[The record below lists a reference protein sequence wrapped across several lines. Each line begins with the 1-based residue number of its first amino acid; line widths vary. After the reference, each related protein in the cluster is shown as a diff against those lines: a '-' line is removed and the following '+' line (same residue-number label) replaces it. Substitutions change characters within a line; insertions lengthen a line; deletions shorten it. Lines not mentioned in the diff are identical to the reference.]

1 VRERYS
7 LGSLARATQVAG
19 VDGIQRDVR
28 EPVAEGCC
36 LGPAAVGQGSVGMSL
51 PTPGPVPIG
60 LAVAGEQERRHAHI
74 LP

>member
-1 VRERYS
+1 MF
-7 LGSLARATQVAG
+7 
-19 VDGIQRDVR
+19 
-28 EPVAEGCC
+28 EPVAQGCC
-36 LGPAAVGQGSVGMSL
+36 LGPPAVGQGAVGMSL